1 MNTSKLDVVV
11 IDYKTGN
18 VDSILKAISMAN
30 YSVELSDKKEVI
42 LSAKKIILPG
52 QGSFDY
58 GMEQLLN
65 LDLVNIIIE
74 QVMLKKI
81 PVLGICLGMQIL
93 ADISYENQK
102 KTKGL
107 GLIKGEVKKI
117 PTNLKLPHVGWN
129 EVLIKKEDKIF
140 SEINDK
146 KDFYFVHG
154 YYFDCFNPDEV
165 LSTTNY
171 NFNFPSIVGR
181 DNIYG
186 FQFHPEKSLK
196 NGLKLLNNF
205 LKI

>member
-1 MNTSKLDVVV
+1 MSINKLDVVV
-11 IDYKTGN
+11 VDYKTGN
-18 VDSILKAISMAN
+18 VDSVLKAISMAN
-30 YSVELSDKKEVI
+30 KTVELSDKKDVI

-65 LDLVNIIIE
+65 LDLVNIITE
-74 QVMLKKI
+74 QVTLKKI

-93 ADISYENQK
+93 ADIGYENQK

-129 EVLIKKEDKIF
+129 EVLIKKEDRIF
-140 SEINDK
+140 SEIEDK
-146 KDFYFVHG
+146 KDFYFVHS
-154 YYFDCFNPDEV
+154 YYFDCFNQEEV

-171 NFNFPSIVGR
+171 DFNFPSIVGR

>member
-1 MNTSKLDVVV
+1 MSINKLDVVV
-11 IDYKTGN
+11 VDYKTGN
-18 VDSILKAISMAN
+18 VDSVLKAISMAN
-30 YSVELSDKKEVI
+30 KTVELSDKKEVI

-65 LDLVNIIIE
+65 LDLVNIITE
-74 QVMLKKI
+74 QVTLKKI

-93 ADISYENQK
+93 ADIGYENQK

-107 GLIKGEVKKI
+107 GLIKGEVKRI

-129 EVLIKKEDKIF
+129 EVLIKKEDRIF
-140 SEINDK
+140 SEIEDK
-146 KDFYFVHG
+146 KDFYFVHS
-154 YYFDCFNPDEV
+154 YYFDCFNQEEV

-171 NFNFPSIVGR
+171 DFNFASIIGR

>member
-1 MNTSKLDVVV
+1 VSINKLDVVV
-11 IDYKTGN
+11 VDYKTGN
-18 VDSILKAISMAN
+18 VDSVLKAISMAN
-30 YSVELSDKKEVI
+30 KTVELSDKKDVI

-65 LDLVNIIIE
+65 LDLVNIITE
-74 QVMLKKI
+74 QVTLKKI

-93 ADISYENQK
+93 ADIGYENQK

-129 EVLIKKEDKIF
+129 EVLIKKEDRIF
-140 SEINDK
+140 SEIEDK
-146 KDFYFVHG
+146 KDFYFVHS
-154 YYFDCFNPDEV
+154 YYFDCFNQEEV

-171 NFNFPSIVGR
+171 DFNFPSIVGR

>member
-1 MNTSKLDVVV
+1 MSINKLDVVV
-11 IDYKTGN
+11 VDYKTGN
-18 VDSILKAISMAN
+18 VDSILKAIRLN
-30 YSVELSDKKEVI
+30 NNSVELSSDRDVI

-52 QGSFDY
+52 QGAFDY
-58 GMEQLLN
+58 GMDQLLK
-65 LDLVNIIIE
+65 LDLISTIIT
-74 QVMLKKI
+74 QVTLKKI
-81 PVLGICLGMQIL
+81 PILGICLGMQLL
-93 ADISYENQK
+93 ADVGHENQK

-129 EVLIKKEDKIF
+129 EVLIEKEDKIF
-140 SEINDK
+140 FKINNK
-146 KDFYFVHG
+146 KDFYFVHS
-154 YYFDCFNPDEV
+154 YYFDCFDSDEV

>member
-1 MNTSKLDVVV
+1 MV
-11 IDYKTGN
+11 DYKTGN
-18 VDSILKAISMAN
+18 VDSVLKAISMAN
-30 YSVELSDKKEVI
+30 KTVELSDKKDVI

-65 LDLVNIIIE
+65 LDLVNIITE
-74 QVMLKKI
+74 QVTLKKI

-93 ADISYENQK
+93 ADIGYENQK

-129 EVLIKKEDKIF
+129 EVLIKKEDRIF
-140 SEINDK
+140 SEIEDK
-146 KDFYFVHG
+146 KDFYFVHS
-154 YYFDCFNPDEV
+154 YYFDCFNQEEV

-171 NFNFPSIVGR
+171 DFNFPSIVGR

-205 LKI
+205 LKINA

>member
-30 YSVELSDKKEVI
+30 YSVKLSDKKEVI

-58 GMEQLLN
+58 GMEQLMKLE
-65 LDLVNIIIE
+65 LIDIIKE
-74 QVMLKKI
+74 QALINKI

-93 ADISYENQK
+93 ADIGYENKK

-107 GLIKGEVKKI
+107 GLISGEVKKI
-117 PTNLKLPHVGWN
+117 STNLKLPHVGWN
-129 EVLIKKEDKIF
+129 EVSFKKKDKIF
-140 SEINDK
+140 FEIKDN
-146 KDFYFVHG
+146 KDFYFVHA
-154 YYFDCFNPDEV
+154 YYFDCLNPNQI

-171 NFNFPSIVGR
+171 NFNFPSVVGNQ
-181 DNIYG
+181 NIYG

-196 NGLKLLNNF
+196 NGIKILNNF

>member
-1 MNTSKLDVVV
+1 MSINKLDVVV
-11 IDYKTGN
+11 VDYKTGN
-18 VDSILKAISMAN
+18 VDSVLKAISMAN
-30 YSVELSDKKEVI
+30 KTVELSDKKDVI

-65 LDLVNIIIE
+65 LDLVNIITE
-74 QVMLKKI
+74 QVTLKKI

-93 ADISYENQK
+93 ADIGYENQK

-107 GLIKGEVKKI
+107 GLIKGEVKRI

-129 EVLIKKEDKIF
+129 EVLIKKEDRIF
-140 SEINDK
+140 SEIEDK
-146 KDFYFVHG
+146 KDFYFVHS
-154 YYFDCFNPDEV
+154 YYFDCFNQEEV

-171 NFNFPSIVGR
+171 DFNFPSIVGR

>member
-1 MNTSKLDVVV
+1 MSINKLDVVV
-11 IDYKTGN
+11 VDYKTGN
-18 VDSILKAISMAN
+18 VDSVLKAISMAN
-30 YSVELSDKKEVI
+30 KTVELSDKKDVI

-65 LDLVNIIIE
+65 LDLVNIITE
-74 QVMLKKI
+74 QVTLKKI

-93 ADISYENQK
+93 ADIGYENQK

-129 EVLIKKEDKIF
+129 EVLIKKEDRIF
-140 SEINDK
+140 SEIEDK
-146 KDFYFVHG
+146 KDFYFVHS
-154 YYFDCFNPDEV
+154 YYFDCFNQEEV

-171 NFNFPSIVGR
+171 DFNFPSIVGR

-196 NGLKLLNNF
+196 NGLKL
-205 LKI
+205 

>member
-1 MNTSKLDVVV
+1 MV
-11 IDYKTGN
+11 DYKTGN
-18 VDSILKAISMAN
+18 VDSVLKAISMAN
-30 YSVELSDKKEVI
+30 KTVELSDKKDVI

-65 LDLVNIIIE
+65 LDLVNIITE
-74 QVMLKKI
+74 QVTLKKI

-93 ADISYENQK
+93 ADIGYENQK

-129 EVLIKKEDKIF
+129 EVLIKKEDRIF
-140 SEINDK
+140 SEIEDK
-146 KDFYFVHG
+146 KDFYFVHS
-154 YYFDCFNPDEV
+154 YYFDCFNQEEV

-171 NFNFPSIVGR
+171 DFNFPSIVGR

>member
-1 MNTSKLDVVV
+1 MSINKLDVVV
-11 IDYKTGN
+11 VDYKTGN
-18 VDSILKAISMAN
+18 VDSILKAIRLN
-30 YSVELSDKKEVI
+30 NNSVELSSDRDVI

-52 QGSFDY
+52 QGAFDY
-58 GMEQLLN
+58 GMDQLLK
-65 LDLVNIIIE
+65 LDLISTIIT
-74 QVMLKKI
+74 QVTLKKI
-81 PVLGICLGMQIL
+81 PILGICLGMQLL
-93 ADISYENQK
+93 ADVGHENQK

-129 EVLIKKEDKIF
+129 EVLIEKEDKIF
-140 SEINDK
+140 FKIKNK
-146 KDFYFVHG
+146 KDFYFVHS
-154 YYFDCFNPDEV
+154 YYFDCFDSDEV